1 MDTPQVKY
9 NVSIKTLQRRDKLR
23 SLLLT
28 AKEHERIAESRF
40 NLYKSQYADKEKSY
54 LEWCEVNHVESFI

>member
-1 MDTPQVKY
+1 MDTPQVKF

-40 NLYKSQYADKEKSY
+40 HLYKSHYADKEKSY
-54 LEWCEVNHVESFI
+54 LEWCQTHHVDSFM